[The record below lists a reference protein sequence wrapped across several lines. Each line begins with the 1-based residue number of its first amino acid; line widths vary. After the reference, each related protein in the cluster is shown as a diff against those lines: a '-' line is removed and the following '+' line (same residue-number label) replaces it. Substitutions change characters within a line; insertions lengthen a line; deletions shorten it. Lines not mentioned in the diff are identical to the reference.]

1 MVKKRI
7 SLCIL
12 PKMHS
17 GNFRKLKMLKNVWDK
32 CLIKHI
38 SFCRNLNIYEAC
50 VPDRMHHIDLGLF
63 KYQLEFTQEILKKI
77 GGLELQKEFDD
88 RLRQIPR
95 FSGLK
100 LLSKLGQLKVI
111 TAADYRHIMKI
122 VIFSL
127 DGIFEGDWN
136 GITCDKLCDVYAKF
150 SKMYM
155 ISRKESYTE
164 NKLKV
169 FEINYNQ

>member
-1 MVKKRI
+1 
-7 SLCIL
+7 
-12 PKMHS
+12 MHS
-17 GNFRKLKMLKNVWDK
+17 GNFHKLKMLKNVWDK

-50 VPDRMHHIDLGLF
+50 VPDRMHHIDLSLF

-88 RLRQIPR
+88 CFRQIPH

-111 TAADYRHIMKI
+111 TAADYWHIMKI

-136 GITCDKLCDVYAKF
+136 GITCDELCDVYAKF

-164 NKLKV
+164 NELKV
-169 FEINYNQ
+169 FEVNYSQ